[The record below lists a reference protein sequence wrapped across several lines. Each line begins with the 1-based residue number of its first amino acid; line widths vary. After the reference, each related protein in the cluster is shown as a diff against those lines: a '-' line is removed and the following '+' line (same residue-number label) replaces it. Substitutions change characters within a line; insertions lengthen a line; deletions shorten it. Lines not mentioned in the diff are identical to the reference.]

1 MKITDNVL
9 NGGYDLMDLKT
20 KLQEINDQLKNFSDY
35 ESENEE
41 GTNLYDPNAIGI
53 IVYDTPYERA
63 EEIES
68 KGLDTEFTNARE
80 ALLEY
85 INPTKIDFVLNYIE
99 QTGNCDESVWKELN
113 VKFVNDGTL
122 PGKLIREDKVLDS
135 EFLYRIKNY
144 YDSYTK
150 LESKSGR
157 IVGIYKNNGEETLL
171 DAPENLIGF
180 AYDSNLAIETLEIA
194 LSSNKIG
201 DDLIIH
207 SDQGSQFAS
216 RDFINFCD
224 ENNITQSMSRAGNP
238 YDNAPMERFY
248 NTMKTEFI
256 YQYTFEKDEDLNQ
269 GVYEYIFDWYNHRRP
284 HTYNG
289 GKTTFEARHSN

>member
-1 MKITDNVL
+1 LSYRKKKEQ
-9 NGGYDLMDLKT
+9 LKT
-20 KLQEINDQLKNFSDY
+20 QI
-35 ESENEE
+35 
-41 GTNLYDPNAIGI
+41 
-53 IVYDTPYERA
+53 
-63 EEIES
+63 
-68 KGLDTEFTNARE
+68 
-80 ALLEY
+80 
-85 INPTKIDFVLNYIE
+85 
-99 QTGNCDESVWKELN
+99 KELYHERDGSAGYRMICDLLN
-113 VKFVNDGTL
+113 RKGVKCSYGTVYSYMC
-122 PGKLIREDKVLDS
+122 ELD
-135 EFLYRIKNY
+135 IKA
-144 YDSYTK
+144 
-150 LESKSGR
+150 
-157 IVGIYKNNGEETLL
+157 IVRRKKQPYKKGYHHHIF
-171 DAPENLIGF
+171 DNLIGQNF
-180 AYDSNLAIETLEIA
+180 NVDTPNRVWCTDFTYLQLRNGAKRYNCSIIDLYDRSIVASLNSKWIDSNLAIETLEIA

-289 GKTTFEARHSN
+289 GKTPFEARHSN